1 MLPRHGTSTNTHTA
15 LTHTHR
21 HGRHTARNTHLVLV
35 ISSMSAVST
44 VQPGQQEQ
52 TGLSWDFTLIADYI
66 HYIDIGFL

>member
-1 MLPRHGTSTNTHTA
+1 MLPRHGTSTNTHAA
-15 LTHTHR
+15 LTHPHR
-21 HGRHTARNTHLVLV
+21 HSRHTARNAHLVLV

-44 VQPGQQEQ
+44 MQPGQQEQ